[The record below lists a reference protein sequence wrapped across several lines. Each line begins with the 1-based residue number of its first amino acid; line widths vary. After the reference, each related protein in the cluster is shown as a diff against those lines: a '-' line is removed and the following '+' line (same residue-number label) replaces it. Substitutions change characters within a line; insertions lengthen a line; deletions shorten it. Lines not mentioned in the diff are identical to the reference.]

1 MVNLD
6 KENTGVLASDTQWS
20 QRRRKMN
27 SSEVIANARK
37 EILEIKEMVDYLLE
51 VLAQI
56 EIYYDKELEA
66 VYKDGYNAAVETYTK
81 YP

>member
-1 MVNLD
+1 
-6 KENTGVLASDTQWS
+6 
-20 QRRRKMN
+20 MN